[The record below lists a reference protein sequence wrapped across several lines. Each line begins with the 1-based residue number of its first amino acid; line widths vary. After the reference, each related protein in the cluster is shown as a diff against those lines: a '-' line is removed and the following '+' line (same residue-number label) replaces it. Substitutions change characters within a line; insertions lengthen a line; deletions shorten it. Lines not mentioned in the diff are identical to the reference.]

1 MWFLDD
7 EPKENFLDV
16 RLPNLLIEDTFSS
29 FTDFIF
35 GIHSSALMLFMNI
48 LLLKILT
55 VSSLESD
62 L

>member
-7 EPKENFLDV
+7 EPKEIFLDV

-35 GIHSSALMLFMNI
+35 GIHSSTLMLFMSI

-55 VSSLESD
+55 VSALESD